1 MEDINEVSSSLFIS
15 VIISCYFVIL
25 PAVILPPVV
34 IFAPSPVVWLPWAE
48 ADGND
53 KMPFSV
59 IVVAAT
65 TVSAATTAKTTNIVF
80 VDIASALQIYYIKM
94 FS

>member
-1 MEDINEVSSSLFIS
+1 
-15 VIISCYFVIL
+15 
-25 PAVILPPVV
+25 
-34 IFAPSPVVWLPWAE
+34 
-48 ADGND
+48 
-53 KMPFSV
+53 MPFSA

-65 TVSAATTAKTTNIVF
+65 TVSAATIAKTTNIVF